1 MFVSKMCKAKDF
13 GLCHETNPIVLM
25 VIRQAIKDSGIKFDL
40 TSHKKLW
47 SLLEENPGS
56 WKVEWIEEVVNNGNG
71 EFPMRDCFAC
81 EFASRLL
88 DYIGNNYGISVYRF
102 LAQDE
107 NTCVA
112 CPFTISYS
120 SCLDEVYDD
129 WVDKTEEYRVDLNEE
144 LFDEI
149 SEYAGMIKNFD
160 VRTDIEIP
168 LK

>member
-1 MFVSKMCKAKDF
+1 MFVSKMCKARDF

-25 VIRQAIKDSGIKFDL
+25 VLRQAIKDSGITFDL

-56 WKVEWIEEVVNNGNG
+56 WKGEWIEEVVNNGNG
-71 EFPMRDCFAC
+71 EFPIRDCFAC

-88 DYIGNNYGISVYRF
+88 DYIGNNYGIHIYKF
-102 LAQDE
+102 LVQDE
-107 NTCVA
+107 NICVA

-120 SCLDEVYDD
+120 SCLDGAYNDWDD
-129 WVDKTEEYRVDLNEE
+129 MTEEYGNDLNDEI
-144 LFDEI
+144 FNEI
-149 SEYAGMIKNFD
+149 SEYASVIKNFD